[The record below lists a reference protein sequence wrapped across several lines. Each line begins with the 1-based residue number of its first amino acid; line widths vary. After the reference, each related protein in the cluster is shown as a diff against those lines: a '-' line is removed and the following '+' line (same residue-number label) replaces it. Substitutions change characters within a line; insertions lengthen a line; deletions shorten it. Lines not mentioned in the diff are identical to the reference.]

1 MPANTSAGVYLLA
14 AEHAEA
20 VQLFATDVVFAG
32 MADVVSPP
40 SPTTGVDM
48 VTRTSTERA
57 AGTLDATHSIDQDT
71 RA

>member
-1 MPANTSAGVYLLA
+1 
-14 AEHAEA
+14 